1 MKDPKNPKNTNLT
14 GGKGKGKGGR
24 KTFIDD
30 ITSKS
35 ESAAQQSKLQKDS
48 QPSYKAIF
56 GTGEEVW
63 SPETVQKPVGD
74 IEDRV
79 SVAGEQTEEEM
90 DEFNKRLHQDQV
102 DPEDEVQDENSFST
116 LGFPI
121 GDFPLG
127 TAPMKNIPLSALP
140 NFHGLS
146 SEDPDEFLFEFDIL
160 CRSYDYTTNA
170 QKLKLFP
177 STLKGNALRWFMS
190 LGEHVITSWDQ
201 MKQRFLN
208 KYQDYCRTREKKEE
222 LFKMVQKE
230 DENLEDF
237 VERLQYNL
245 QRSRH
250 PDVSKDILKT
260 ILLKGV
266 RDDSL
271 DMLNMLGKGDIS
283 KEPYDVIVNLCKR
296 CSRGAARNRS
306 SGRDT
311 TFSRVQKSANGGAT
325 RAEIGNLLEDFKT
338 EMLSSF
344 ASQMD
349 TLQIK
354 KKQAEVEAALSIFCP
369 QCRDKHP
376 KRECPLD
383 RKTICTICDK
393 DHDTQN
399 CPSLPGI
406 KAALQPTD
414 EEAEA
419 VYLMTQRR
427 QWQPRGQ
434 GMNSNMPFNRWN
446 NYSAYNQMNY
456 PPFNQMQYANQM
468 NYPPMQQTYPPM
480 QQNNPP
486 FVDPS
491 TWTPWPP
498 QQQQPYQNQWN
509 QNWRGQQA
517 PFQNQLPQLPQP
529 LSLPAGTPPINQ
541 VIRPQLP
548 VQPNPNPNNKVV
560 QCIDVYNQPTLSLLP
575 AQCNDIHLRSGRVV
589 EPTIA
594 DVTSPDKEETQE
606 HDVPEKVQSSSNNA
620 AETTPFPERLALTKA
635 PELPAFNLLGE
646 LQNLYV
652 KIPLLQALRDVP
664 IYARTM
670 RDICIKKP
678 GRKAKD
684 PLTVHVM
691 GDLSALMTGKDSPSQ
706 IWRSWPPY
714 CHCTSW

>member
-1 MKDPKNPKNTNLT
+1 MKDPKNPKNTNPT

-24 KTFIDD
+24 KTFIDE

-35 ESAAQQSKLQKDS
+35 ESAAQQSKLQKYS
-48 QPSYKAIF
+48 QPSYKSIF

-90 DEFNKRLHQDQV
+90 DEFNKRVCQDQV

-116 LGFPI
+116 LLFPI

-127 TAPMKNIPLSALP
+127 TAPMKNIPISALP

-222 LFKMVQKE
+222 LFKMMQKE

-237 VERLQYNL
+237 VEMLQYNL

-283 KEPYDVIVNLCKR
+283 KEPYDEIVNLCKI

-399 CPSLPGI
+399 YPSLPGI
-406 KAALQPTD
+406 KAALQSTD

-560 QCIDVYNQPTLSLLP
+560 QCIDVYN
-575 AQCNDIHLRSGRVV
+575 
-589 EPTIA
+589 
-594 DVTSPDKEETQE
+594 
-606 HDVPEKVQSSSNNA
+606 
-620 AETTPFPERLALTKA
+620 
-635 PELPAFNLLGE
+635 
-646 LQNLYV
+646 
-652 KIPLLQALRDVP
+652 
-664 IYARTM
+664 
-670 RDICIKKP
+670 
-678 GRKAKD
+678 
-684 PLTVHVM
+684 
-691 GDLSALMTGKDSPSQ
+691 
-706 IWRSWPPY
+706 
-714 CHCTSW
+714 

>member
-1 MKDPKNPKNTNLT
+1 MKDPQNPKNTNLT

-63 SPETVQKPVGD
+63 SPETVQNPVGD

-90 DEFNKRLHQDQV
+90 DEFNKRVRQDQV

-283 KEPYDVIVNLCKR
+283 KEPYDEIINLCKR

-486 FVDPS
+486 FIDPS

-498 QQQQPYQNQWN
+498 QQHQPYQNQWN

-548 VQPNPNPNNKVV
+548 VQPNPNPNNKAV
-560 QCIDVYNQPTLSLLP
+560 QCIDVYNQPTLSLFP
-575 AQCNDIHLRSGRVV
+575 VQCNDIHLRSGRVV

-606 HDVPEKVQSSSNNA
+606 HDASEKVQSSSNNA
-620 AETTPFPERLALTKA
+620 
-635 PELPAFNLLGE
+635 
-646 LQNLYV
+646 
-652 KIPLLQALRDVP
+652 
-664 IYARTM
+664 
-670 RDICIKKP
+670 
-678 GRKAKD
+678 
-684 PLTVHVM
+684 
-691 GDLSALMTGKDSPSQ
+691 S
-706 IWRSWPPY
+706 
-714 CHCTSW
+714 

>member
-90 DEFNKRLHQDQV
+90 DEFNKRVHQDQV

-160 CRSYDYTTNA
+160 CRSYDYTSNA

-222 LFKMVQKE
+222 LFKMMQKE

-344 ASQMD
+344 ASHMD

-354 KKQAEVEAALSIFCP
+354 KKQAEVEVALSIFFP

-427 QWQPRGQ
+427 Q
-434 GMNSNMPFNRWN
+434 
-446 NYSAYNQMNY
+446 
-456 PPFNQMQYANQM
+456 
-468 NYPPMQQTYPPM
+468 
-480 QQNNPP
+480 
-486 FVDPS
+486 
-491 TWTPWPP
+491 
-498 QQQQPYQNQWN
+498 
-509 QNWRGQQA
+509 
-517 PFQNQLPQLPQP
+517 
-529 LSLPAGTPPINQ
+529 
-541 VIRPQLP
+541 
-548 VQPNPNPNNKVV
+548 
-560 QCIDVYNQPTLSLLP
+560 
-575 AQCNDIHLRSGRVV
+575 
-589 EPTIA
+589 
-594 DVTSPDKEETQE
+594 
-606 HDVPEKVQSSSNNA
+606 
-620 AETTPFPERLALTKA
+620 
-635 PELPAFNLLGE
+635 
-646 LQNLYV
+646 
-652 KIPLLQALRDVP
+652 
-664 IYARTM
+664 
-670 RDICIKKP
+670 
-678 GRKAKD
+678 
-684 PLTVHVM
+684 
-691 GDLSALMTGKDSPSQ
+691 
-706 IWRSWPPY
+706 
-714 CHCTSW
+714 

>member
-1 MKDPKNPKNTNLT
+1 MKDPKNPKDTNPT

-35 ESAAQQSKLQKDS
+35 ESAAQRPNLQKNS
-48 QPSYKAIF
+48 QPSFRAFF
-56 GTGEEVW
+56 GTGKEVW

-74 IEDRV
+74 IEDRA
-79 SVAGEQTEEEM
+79 SAAGEQTEENM
-90 DEFNKRLHQDQV
+90 DEFNERLHQEQV
-102 DPEDEVQDENSFST
+102 DPEGEVKDENSFST

-121 GDFPLG
+121 GDFPRG

-160 CRSYDYTTNA
+160 CRSYDYTSNA

-177 STLKGNALRWFMS
+177 ATLKGNALRWFMS

-201 MKQRFLN
+201 MKQKFLN

-222 LFKMVQKE
+222 LFKMMQKE

-245 QRSRH
+245 QRSSH

-283 KEPYDVIVNLCKR
+283 KEPYDEIVNLCKR

-306 SGRDT
+306 NSRDT

-325 RAEIGNLLEDFKT
+325 RVEIGNLLEDFKT

-354 KKQAEVEAALSIFCP
+354 KKHAEAEAALSIFCP

-383 RKTICTICDK
+383 RKPICTICDK
-393 DHDTQN
+393 DRDTQN

-419 VYLMTQRR
+419 VYLMNQMR

-446 NYSAYNQMNY
+446 NYSAYNQM
-456 PPFNQMQYANQM
+456 
-468 NYPPMQQTYPPM
+468 
-480 QQNNPP
+480 
-486 FVDPS
+486 S
-491 TWTPWPP
+491 
-498 QQQQPYQNQWN
+498 
-509 QNWRGQQA
+509 
-517 PFQNQLPQLPQP
+517 
-529 LSLPAGTPPINQ
+529 
-541 VIRPQLP
+541 
-548 VQPNPNPNNKVV
+548 
-560 QCIDVYNQPTLSLLP
+560 
-575 AQCNDIHLRSGRVV
+575 
-589 EPTIA
+589 
-594 DVTSPDKEETQE
+594 
-606 HDVPEKVQSSSNNA
+606 
-620 AETTPFPERLALTKA
+620 
-635 PELPAFNLLGE
+635 
-646 LQNLYV
+646 
-652 KIPLLQALRDVP
+652 
-664 IYARTM
+664 
-670 RDICIKKP
+670 
-678 GRKAKD
+678 
-684 PLTVHVM
+684 
-691 GDLSALMTGKDSPSQ
+691 
-706 IWRSWPPY
+706 
-714 CHCTSW
+714 

>member
-1 MKDPKNPKNTNLT
+1 MKDLKNPKNTNPT

-90 DEFNKRLHQDQV
+90 DEFNKRVHQDQV
-102 DPEDEVQDENSFST
+102 DPEDEGQDENSFST

-271 DMLNMLGKGDIS
+271 DMLNLLGKGDIS

-306 SGRDT
+306 SSRDT

-344 ASQMD
+344 AS
-349 TLQIK
+349 
-354 KKQAEVEAALSIFCP
+354 
-369 QCRDKHP
+369 
-376 KRECPLD
+376 
-383 RKTICTICDK
+383 
-393 DHDTQN
+393 
-399 CPSLPGI
+399 
-406 KAALQPTD
+406 
-414 EEAEA
+414 
-419 VYLMTQRR
+419 
-427 QWQPRGQ
+427 
-434 GMNSNMPFNRWN
+434 
-446 NYSAYNQMNY
+446 
-456 PPFNQMQYANQM
+456 
-468 NYPPMQQTYPPM
+468 
-480 QQNNPP
+480 
-486 FVDPS
+486 
-491 TWTPWPP
+491 
-498 QQQQPYQNQWN
+498 
-509 QNWRGQQA
+509 
-517 PFQNQLPQLPQP
+517 
-529 LSLPAGTPPINQ
+529 
-541 VIRPQLP
+541 
-548 VQPNPNPNNKVV
+548 
-560 QCIDVYNQPTLSLLP
+560 
-575 AQCNDIHLRSGRVV
+575 
-589 EPTIA
+589 
-594 DVTSPDKEETQE
+594 
-606 HDVPEKVQSSSNNA
+606 
-620 AETTPFPERLALTKA
+620 
-635 PELPAFNLLGE
+635 
-646 LQNLYV
+646 
-652 KIPLLQALRDVP
+652 
-664 IYARTM
+664 
-670 RDICIKKP
+670 
-678 GRKAKD
+678 
-684 PLTVHVM
+684 
-691 GDLSALMTGKDSPSQ
+691 
-706 IWRSWPPY
+706 
-714 CHCTSW
+714 

>member
-48 QPSYKAIF
+48 QPSYKEIF

-63 SPETVQKPVGD
+63 SSETVQKPVGD

-79 SVAGEQTEEEM
+79 SVAGEQTEAEM

-170 QKLKLFP
+170 QKIKLFP
-177 STLKGNALRWFMS
+177 STLKGNALRWFMR

-208 KYQDYCRTREKKEE
+208 KYQDYYRTREKKEE

-237 VERLQYNL
+237 VERIQYNL

-266 RDDSL
+266 RDESL
-271 DMLNMLGKGDIS
+271 DMMNMLGKGDIS

-296 CSRGAARNRS
+296 CSRGAARNIS

-517 PFQNQLPQLPQP
+517 PFQN
-529 LSLPAGTPPINQ
+529 
-541 VIRPQLP
+541 
-548 VQPNPNPNNKVV
+548 
-560 QCIDVYNQPTLSLLP
+560 
-575 AQCNDIHLRSGRVV
+575 
-589 EPTIA
+589 
-594 DVTSPDKEETQE
+594 
-606 HDVPEKVQSSSNNA
+606 
-620 AETTPFPERLALTKA
+620 
-635 PELPAFNLLGE
+635 
-646 LQNLYV
+646 
-652 KIPLLQALRDVP
+652 
-664 IYARTM
+664 
-670 RDICIKKP
+670 
-678 GRKAKD
+678 
-684 PLTVHVM
+684 
-691 GDLSALMTGKDSPSQ
+691 
-706 IWRSWPPY
+706 
-714 CHCTSW
+714 